1 MTPNHEVEA
10 LTKCRFL
17 LYDKLTGD
25 VLDVGSGGGAGE
37 NLTGAAFIVWRR
49 DDPNA
54 AANIGCVPHFF
65 GRIGAGEP
73 VMVDLNS
80 VDEYCNCCHS
90 WNGKKQSGESTECDA
105 AFEIM
110 CDARDACV
118 TFRLPKT
125 RAELEAEL

>member
-17 LYDKLTGD
+17 LYDKGTGA

-37 NLTGAAFIVWRR
+37 NLTGAAFIIWRR

-54 AANIGCVPHFF
+54 PANIGCIPHLFNK
-65 GRIGAGEP
+65 IGAGEP
-73 VMVDLNS
+73 SQVDIRA
-80 VDEYCNCCHS
+80 VDALVRCCHS
-90 WNGKKQSGESTECDA
+90 WSSQKQAGESAECDA
-105 AFEIM
+105 AFEAM
-110 CDARDACV
+110 CVARDACV

-125 RAELEAEL
+125 REELES